1 MKRTPSRRDFMRS
14 AALGA
19 LGGGVLLGRE
29 EQRFAANLPNGDEA
43 PDTSFGPG
51 EMPTGRICDVT
62 VSRMIFG
69 GNLMSGYAHSRD
81 LVYVSGLMREYNTV
95 ERILNTLDLAEAA
108 GVNTVLSDPWER
120 PTAVMTRHWERGG
133 KMQWII
139 DCRPE
144 EEDIRV
150 KIDEAIEKG
159 ACAIYVNG
167 EWSGDWVLDGKVD
180 LLGESVECIRSRG
193 LPAGIGGHL
202 LDVPVACEDAGIRP
216 DFYMKTLH
224 SHDYWSVDHSRE
236 HDNVYCRKPEETIA
250 FMKEIP
256 VPWIA
261 FKTMAAG
268 AIAPE
273 RAFDFALKNGAD
285 FLCVGMFDFQL
296 AHDVRLFKEMFSP
309 NMVRERPLFG

>member
-1 MKRTPSRRDFMRS
+1 MKETPSRRDFMRS

-19 LGGGVLLGRE
+19 LGSRVLLGRE
-29 EQRFAANLPNGDEA
+29 EQLFATNLPKGEA
-43 PDTSFGPG
+43 ALDTAFGPG
-51 EMPTGRICDVT
+51 EMPQGKIGDVT
-62 VSRMIFG
+62 VSRMILG

-81 LVYVSGLMREYNTV
+81 LVYVSRLMREYNSV
-95 ERILNTLDLAEAA
+95 ERIVNTLDLAEAA

-120 PTAVMTRHWERGG
+120 PTEVLTRHRERGG

-180 LLGESVECIRSRG
+180 FLGTSVEYIRSQG
-193 LPAGIGGHL
+193 LPAGVGGHL
-202 LDVPVACEDAGIRP
+202 LDVPVACEEAGIRP

-224 SHDYWSVDHSRE
+224 SHEYWSAGHSSE

-250 FMKEIP
+250 FMKGVP

-261 FKTMAAG
+261 FKTLAAG
-268 AIAPE
+268 AIAPD

-296 AHDVRLFKEMFSP
+296 AYDVRLFKKMFSP
-309 NMVRERPLFG
+309 DMVRERPLFG

>member
-1 MKRTPSRRDFMRS
+1 MKQTPSRRDFMKS

-19 LGGGVLLGRE
+19 LGGGVLVGRE
-29 EQRFAANLPNGDEA
+29 EQLFAANLPMAEEA
-43 PDTSFGPG
+43 LDTAFGPG
-51 EMPTGRICDVT
+51 EMPTGKIGDVT
-62 VSRMIFG
+62 VSRMILG

-81 LVYVSGLMREYNTV
+81 LVYVSSLMREYNTV
-95 ERILNTLDLAEAA
+95 ERVLNTLDLAEAA

-120 PTAVMTRHWERGG
+120 PTEVLTRHWQRGG
-133 KMQWII
+133 KVQWII

-144 EEDIRV
+144 EQDIRV
-150 KIDEAIEKG
+150 KIDEATDKG

-180 LLGESVECIRSRG
+180 FLGRSIEYIRSQG
-193 LPAGIGGHL
+193 LPAGVGGHL
-202 LDVPVACEDAGIRP
+202 LDVPMACEEAGIRP

-224 SHDYWSVDHSRE
+224 SHEYWSAGHPSE

-250 FMKEIP
+250 FMKSIP

-261 FKTMAAG
+261 FKTLAAG
-268 AIAPE
+268 AIAPQ

-296 AHDVRLFKEMFSP
+296 AYDVRMFKEMFSAD
-309 NMVRERPLFG
+309 MVRERPLFG